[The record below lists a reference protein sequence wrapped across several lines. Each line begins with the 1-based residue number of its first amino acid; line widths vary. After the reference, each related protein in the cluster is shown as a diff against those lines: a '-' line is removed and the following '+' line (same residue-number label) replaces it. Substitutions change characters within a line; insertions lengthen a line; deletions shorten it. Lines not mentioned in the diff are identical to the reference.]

1 MKKLIILA
9 SGGGT
14 DAQSIIDYHAKLEKP
29 SWEIAEIITNN
40 PGAGVI
46 ARAEEAG
53 IPHQVL
59 PLKGVALDEALRKA
73 FDAIEPDLVVLAG
86 WLKMI
91 GPKVLAKYGGQI
103 INIHPGPL
111 PATAGLYGLGVH
123 KKVLELELKETAINV
138 HFVDAD
144 YDTGQPIVTYPITVL
159 TIASIM
165 MDHEEAAKALQRYV
179 LGYEHKLLP
188 LIVDW
193 LLSCSFM
200 AVHTEGGVDIVING
214 KSVVKN
220 SRLTEPL
227 E

>member
-1 MKKLIILA
+1 
-9 SGGGT
+9 
-14 DAQSIIDYHAKLEKP
+14 
-29 SWEIAEIITNN
+29 
-40 PGAGVI
+40 
-46 ARAEEAG
+46 
-53 IPHQVL
+53 
-59 PLKGVALDEALRKA
+59 
-73 FDAIEPDLVVLAG
+73 
-86 WLKMI
+86 
-91 GPKVLAKYGGQI
+91 
-103 INIHPGPL
+103 
-111 PATAGLYGLGVH
+111 
-123 KKVLELELKETAINV
+123 VLELELKETAINV